1 MAYIKLFISGYVED
15 IRKEL
20 AKSGLKSYSADKFAY
35 DESAVRE
42 NQRLTIDGEL
52 KLRMPEGNNH
62 YDFENAKSLFE
73 YYKAFSPVIATDA
86 RIWTY
91 LTHVDFWHY
100 MKRRWPSET
109 PSEDYI
115 LEHWFLKSPNPS
127 WLLRNGISRL
137 WWGAYL
143 TYDKN
148 RSDPY
153 ELTREAFSML
163 DYTRHLLPGT
173 QGRSKNFVQALLEFV
188 IENKDIFKNY
198 KESKVRFLMRKANY
212 VSGYKNFP
220 AIPKGTIKAIFRQY
234 INEIEKVQNSPEDD
248 LLKEDT

>member
-173 QGRSKNFVQALLEFV
+173 QGRSNSFRHALLEFV
-188 IENKDIFKNY
+188 IKNDKLFLKY
-198 KESKVRFLMRKANY
+198 KETKVRYLMRKVNFLG
-212 VSGYKNFP
+212 GYKLFGSLTKDSLFEVFDRY
-220 AIPKGTIKAIFRQY
+220 KGELENVTL
-234 INEIEKVQNSPEDD
+234 PTDEDN
-248 LLKEDT
+248 